1 MLISSPMSAVSSG
14 RQFDAWVVATV
25 DPTGKR
31 ETVVCQCGAA
41 AQIAVDALLSGESKG
56 CGCRLTPRPPR
67 DAGRPLRFSAAVARD
82 QGFAALHR
90 HKARP

>member
-25 DPTGKR
+25 DPT
-31 ETVVCQCGAA
+31 VVCQCGAA

-56 CGCRLTPRPPR
+56 CGA
-67 DAGRPLRFSAAVARD
+67 DASPAA
-82 QGFAALHR
+82 
-90 HKARP
+90 

>member
-1 MLISSPMSAVSSG
+1 MSAEAG
-14 RQFDAWVVATV
+14 QQFGAWTVALV

-31 ETVVCQCGAA
+31 ATVVCACGTA
-41 AQIAVDALLSGESKG
+41 AQITVDALLSGESKG

-67 DAGRPLRFSAAVARD
+67 DPRRPSGFSAVVARD
-82 QGFAALHR
+82 EVYVAVHR

>member
-1 MLISSPMSAVSSG
+1 MSAVELG
-14 RQFDAWVVATV
+14 LKFGAWTVALV

-31 ETVVCQCGAA
+31 VTVICQCGIA
-41 AQIAVDALLSGESKG
+41 AQIAVDALLIGESKG

-67 DAGRPLRFSAAVARD
+67 DPRRPLGFSAAVARD
-82 QGFAALHR
+82 EGYAALRR

>member
-31 ETVVCQCGAA
+31 ATVVCQCGAA

-56 CGCRLTPRPPR
+56 CGA
-67 DAGRPLRFSAAVARD
+67 DASPAA
-82 QGFAALHR
+82 
-90 HKARP
+90 

>member
-1 MLISSPMSAVSSG
+1 MSAIESG
-14 RQFDAWVVATV
+14 QQFGAWTVAMV

-31 ETVVCQCGAA
+31 VTVICQCGTA

-67 DAGRPLRFSAAVARD
+67 DPSRPSGFSAAVARD
-82 QGFAALHR
+82 EAYAAVHR